1 MLLDPFA
8 PITHANLLKVLPFG
22 LGYMSDDND
31 EPSITSLRFALHM
44 RTLRPYSDSHKEKMY
59 EIN

>member
-1 MLLDPFA
+1 MLIDPFA

-22 LGYMSDDND
+22 LSYMADDND
-31 EPSITSLRFALHM
+31 EPSIASLQIALAL
-44 RTLRPYSDSHKEKMY
+44 RTLRPYSDSHEEKMY

>member
-1 MLLDPFA
+1 MLIDPFA
-8 PITHANLLKVLPFG
+8 PITHDNLLKVLPFG

-31 EPSITSLRFALHM
+31 QPSITSLRIALAL
-44 RTLRPYSDSHKEKMY
+44 RTLRPYSDSHEEKMY